1 MLALIHRGFDFLEER
16 FRTIWGP
23 YLWEVLLILLE
34 RAVFG
39 SLTLLGVIMEDDD
52 VFLDPLRAR
61 NGKESHR
68 HSPGEVEMRTVAR
81 GLGGMGVRSLSLP
94 DVSHDKGT
102 DNKSKKSQQSIMDP
116 VKEFIVNFVNRK
128 ASKKRD
134 ADDKAKPSPGRGH
147 AFIPFQLRNPTW
159 CDLCGEFIWGLY
171 KQSVRCKSKSCIS
184 LSILLSTY
192 NLHILHVL
200 LNKLRNI
207 FVISIKLTIYKFFS
221 YE

>member
-1 MLALIHRGFDFLEER
+1 MLALILRGFDFLEER
-16 FRTIWGP
+16 FRTTWGP

-39 SLTLLGVIMEDDD
+39 SLTLLGIIMEEDD
-52 VFLDPLRAR
+52 VFLDPLRAQ
-61 NGKESHR
+61 NGKPSYPP
-68 HSPGEVEMRTVAR
+68 SPELEMRTVAR

-94 DVSHDKGT
+94 DVSHDGKGA

-128 ASKKRD
+128 GTKKRD
-134 ADDKAKPSPGRGH
+134 ADDKAKPTPGRGH

-171 KQSVRCKSKSCIS
+171 KQSVRCKSEYFIYIFLFQS
-184 LSILLSTY
+184 LSAY
-192 NLHILHVL
+192 YLHILHVL
-200 LNKLRNI
+200 FNELSNYQFINNSQ
-207 FVISIKLTIYKFFS
+207 V
-221 YE
+221 